1 MNQYCQETNQRPK
14 NIPQEEWRNN
24 LGGPAF
30 PHTVEY
36 KGADCGGV
44 VPHGGMTLRDYFASK
59 AMQGILTATLT
70 PNTVWSQDEAAE
82 TAYNVADAMLKA
94 RQA

>member
-1 MNQYCQETNQRPK
+1 MKDT
-14 NIPQEEWRNN
+14 
-24 LGGPAF
+24 GGPAF

-44 VPHGGMTLRDYFASK
+44 VPHGGMTLRDYAAIK
-59 AMQGILTATLT
+59 AMQSFVTHFL
-70 PNTVWSQDEAAE
+70 NTELNEVDPQGWMDGLAMDS
-82 TAYNVADAMLKA
+82 YSMADAMLKA

>member
-1 MNQYCQETNQRPK
+1 MTAET
-14 NIPQEEWRNN
+14 
-24 LGGPAF
+24 GGPAF

-59 AMQGILTATLT
+59 AMQSLVSDPDYRRGNDFGWI
-70 PNTVWSQDEAAE
+70 AE
-82 TAYNVADAMLKA
+82 RSYHMADAMLKA
-94 RQA
+94 RKA